1 MASEQERDRQYEHGT
16 EHGQAREQEHGQEQ
30 DQDPENQYTMEATIL
45 PPANMDA
52 DEYDHD
58 STFGGD
64 RESLASSSTS
74 LNSEITRY
82 QFEHG
87 RRYHGYRAGAYLFPN
102 DEEELNRMD
111 IEHQNCLVQFDGKL
125 HLCPLDNPREIL
137 DLGTGTGLWAIDM
150 VGLSDPRREEVHAE
164 PSTHL
169 GRSIS
174 RMQRNW
180 NGPESGAAAMG
191 VSIKGSRHLCD
202 WHAPFCM

>member
-1 MASEQERDRQYEHGT
+1 MASEQE
-16 EHGQAREQEHGQEQ
+16 Q
-30 DQDPENQYTMEATIL
+30 DNVTDDAYATEATIL

-125 HLCPLDNPREIL
+125 HLCPLNNPREIL
-137 DLGTGTGLWAIDM
+137 DIGTGTGLWAIDM
-150 VGLSDPRREEVHAE
+150 VGILDAAHARCVALRRIA
-164 PSTHL
+164 
-169 GRSIS
+169 
-174 RMQRNW
+174 N
-180 NGPESGAAAMG
+180 
-191 VSIKGSRHLCD
+191 
-202 WHAPFCM
+202 